1 MTTIRSLRSLAK
13 QDAKRSLQLVIN
25 QDDIRKAK
33 PLDPENCAAA
43 CAIKRQGFAQAIV
56 MRSTTYV
63 NHGTVEAPKWLR
75 YHTPPSLAREIVALD
90 RGGRVEPGDYLLSPH
105 SNGRKLGYKPWKSRG
120 GKTNKKPPIYRHVT
134 AKIREA

>member
-1 MTTIRSLRSLAK
+1 MTTIRNLRSLAK
-13 QDAKRSLQLVIN
+13 QDAKRPLQLAIN

-43 CAIKRQGFAQAIV
+43 CAIKRQGFAQAVV

-63 NHGTVEAPKWLR
+63 NHGTVENPKWLR
-75 YHTPPSLAREIVALD
+75 YATPTSLAREIVALD
-90 RGGRVEPGDYLLSPH
+90 RGGRVEPGDYLIKPFTH
-105 SNGRKLGYKPWKSRG
+105 TRRLGEKHWSSRTKETG
-120 GKTNKKPPIYRHVT
+120 QKKPVYRHVT